1 MFRIN
6 SKAKKAECCVGEVR
20 RNPSVGLAIYMTAL
34 LFLFVLFLGSCSD
47 GAKQAVS
54 ATDFALGTTCSVKLF
69 GEEHKELLQP
79 ALDEAK
85 RIEELM
91 SVNLEDSEIS
101 RINAAAG
108 IHSVQ
113 ISDETVELLQRAS
126 EYSALGEGVFDLTVG
141 PLVKLWDIGSG
152 DERVP
157 GPEQIEE
164 AVEKIDYTALEL
176 KPVEQ
181 RAYLTE
187 EEMRID
193 LGAIAKGFAADKIVE
208 YLEKRDVQRGIVN
221 LGGNVYAFGEKEG
234 NQPWK
239 IGIQSPEDDRGT
251 YLGIVEVR
259 DRAVVTSG
267 KYERFFIQ
275 DGKRYHHIL
284 STENGY
290 PIENGVASVSVIS
303 RDATASD
310 ALSTLLFGL
319 GLEAG
324 LSLSEKL
331 EGIEAIFVTER
342 HTVYTTTG
350 LRESFTLTDSDFKRG
365 ESKVIL
371 QESQAVS
378 E

>member
-1 MFRIN
+1 MN
-6 SKAKKAECCVGEVR
+6 EYYDGEGSKNTTGSRTSRYVA
-20 RNPSVGLAIYMTAL
+20 AL
-34 LFLFVLFLGSCSD
+34 LFLSVILLSSCAD

-69 GEEHKELLQP
+69 GEEHEELLQP
-79 ALDEAK
+79 ALDQAK
-85 RIEELM
+85 RVEELM
-91 SVNLEDSEIS
+91 SVNLEESEIS

-108 IHSVQ
+108 SQAVQ
-113 ISDETVELLQRAS
+113 VSDETFALLLRAA
-126 EYSALGEGVFDLTVG
+126 EYSALGNGVFDLTVG
-141 PLVKLWDIGSG
+141 PLVQLWDIGSG

-157 GPEQIEE
+157 QPERIEE
-164 AVEKIDYTALEL
+164 ALEKIDYTALEL
-176 KPVEQ
+176 KPAEQ
-181 RAYLTE
+181 QAYLSE
-187 EEMRID
+187 EGMRID
-193 LGAIAKGFAADKIVE
+193 LGAIAKGFAADEIVK
-208 YLEKRDVQRGIVN
+208 YLQERNVQRGIVN

-234 NQPWK
+234 DQPWK

-251 YLGIVEVR
+251 YLGILEIR

-290 PIENGVASVSVIS
+290 PIENGVASVSVVS
-303 RDATASD
+303 QDATAAD

-324 LSLSEKL
+324 LSMSEKL

-342 HTVYTTTG
+342 NTVYTTTG
-350 LRESFTLTDSDFKRG
+350 LRDSFTLSDSDFKRG
-365 ESKVIL
+365 ESRVIL
-371 QESQAVS
+371 QESPS
-378 E
+378 DLD